1 MFPRIQISGACIKFA
16 TSATAF
22 SCPFFARLSKK
33 KEKWQRLQS
42 WQLWLSCQTWGRFN
56 RLNLVIKAKKSI
68 GLCAVEQRKRRIN
81 EKKTFNSKQG
91 NKSGPFEQWP
101 RAVQII
107 IVIAVNNLRYR
118 GKKKQNEN
126 VEYSC
131 LQFPLL
137 FNCLVHT
144 ALLHSSAR
152 LQPTFI
158 NVRCASFT
166 VAAIFFFFGCQWSA
180 PTIHRVLT
188 GVESGW
194 LIVLSVWCC
203 VIWF

>member
-1 MFPRIQISGACIKFA
+1 M
-16 TSATAF
+16 
-22 SCPFFARLSKK
+22 
-33 KEKWQRLQS
+33 
-42 WQLWLSCQTWGRFN
+42 
-56 RLNLVIKAKKSI
+56 IKAKKSI

-166 VAAIFFFFGCQWSA
+166 VAAIYFFFWLPVKCSHNSPSFDWCRIRLVNRSQCV
-180 PTIHRVLT
+180 VLRDL
-188 GVESGW
+188 VLKLFSGSK
-194 LIVLSVWCC
+194 LRNEDSERTRC
-203 VIWF
+203 